1 MACLSV
7 LVFHILTLAGILE
20 SSDLTI
26 VLYSIFVLEV
36 IASDLQSSVTTLG
49 FEFLANTFLFIRS
62 ALWVFVYITACTLDS
77 DFRSLD
83 ALLVFWLG
91 GLITSFVVIG
101 IGLNSLP
108 WNRLF
113 TEKID
118 STRLVNAAKNA
129 GLIYTGDVANII
141 LQYSDRFFVSW
152 FFGLEMTGIFVF
164 FWSLTNSI
172 NSLLSSLILQTSLKR
187 LVVVKKDSG
196 MAGWAVQ
203 FSNEFRRAIQ
213 GSAVLSLLVMVMTF
227 AVIQFLKRQELMEYF
242 PLLFALVAYA
252 CLRLVTDVAGYGLYS
267 LGKDRPYAVTFLIG
281 ALISPFL
288 SILFIP
294 RFGVYGAGLSMVLST
309 AIILLLRLRLIKSY
323 SES

>member
-164 FWSLTNSI
+164 FWLYDIIFN
-172 NSLLSSLILQTSLKR
+172 
-187 LVVVKKDSG
+187 VFFFKK
-196 MAGWAVQ
+196 
-203 FSNEFRRAIQ
+203 
-213 GSAVLSLLVMVMTF
+213 
-227 AVIQFLKRQELMEYF
+227 
-242 PLLFALVAYA
+242 
-252 CLRLVTDVAGYGLYS
+252 
-267 LGKDRPYAVTFLIG
+267 
-281 ALISPFL
+281 
-288 SILFIP
+288 
-294 RFGVYGAGLSMVLST
+294 
-309 AIILLLRLRLIKSY
+309 
-323 SES
+323 